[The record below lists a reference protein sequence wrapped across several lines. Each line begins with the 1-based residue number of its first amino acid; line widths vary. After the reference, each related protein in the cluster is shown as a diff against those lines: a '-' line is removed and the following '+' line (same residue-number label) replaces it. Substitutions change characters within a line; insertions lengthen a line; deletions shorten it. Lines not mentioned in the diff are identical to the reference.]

1 MTNPHPSPSPGG
13 RGATKTWGAAAAVV
27 ALVLAVPAF
36 ADGDVLTL
44 EEAITIAEAQN
55 QELAAAGAR
64 VDAAAATLEEA
75 RSKRLPRLDLAGD
88 VQRTTNPVYVFG
100 NLLRQEAFGPENFAI
115 SSLNQPDAFDNW
127 NLRVEVQQPLWTG
140 GALAKGREAAS
151 LGHDAAQAARERTRQ
166 EIVRRVTEGYAT
178 AILARHQLDV
188 AREAL
193 ETARAHV
200 KLTRD
205 LYEGGLVVESDLLL
219 AQVRESEV
227 REVVIRAESGVE
239 VSRAALNLALGR
251 DLDTPFEL
259 PGTLAL
265 PEPTDVEI
273 TQLVDRALASRPDLE
288 AARQKA
294 AAAETQV
301 ALARSSR
308 RPQVGLQGTWE
319 TNAEDFFGHDGDNY
333 SVAVGLRVPLFHG
346 GGDRARIETARAR
359 AREAAEMAGLLQ
371 ESIGLEVRQAFH
383 ELRAAHQRVE
393 QAARG
398 AELAERSLVIV
409 EDRYKEGLDTL
420 TELLDAETARTEARL
435 RQVTAERD
443 VLLARSVLDLA
454 TGQL

>member
-1 MTNPHPSPSPGG
+1 M
-13 RGATKTWGAAAAVV
+13 TKTLSFRGAAAAVV
-27 ALVLAVPAF
+27 ALVLAAPAV
-36 ADGDVLTL
+36 ADGGVLTL
-44 EEAITIAEAQN
+44 SEAIAIAEAQN

-64 VDAAAATLEEA
+64 VDAAAATLDEA

-115 SSLNQPDAFDNW
+115 PSLNQPDALDNW
-127 NLRVEVQQPLWTG
+127 NLRVEVEQPLWTG

-151 LGHDAAQAARERTRQ
+151 LGHEAAQSARERTRQ

-188 AREAL
+188 AHEAL

-200 KLTRD
+200 KLTQD

-227 REVVIRAESGVE
+227 QEVVIRAESGVE
-239 VSRAALNLALGR
+239 VSHAALNLTLGR
-251 DLDTPFEL
+251 DLETPFEL
-259 PGTLAL
+259 PEALAL
-265 PEPTDVEI
+265 PEAADAEVAALVE
-273 TQLVDRALASRPDLE
+273 RALSRRPDLE
-288 AARQKA
+288 AARRQA

-301 ALARSSR
+301 ALARSAR
-308 RPQVGLQGTWE
+308 RPQVGLQAAWE
-319 TNAEDFFGHDGDNY
+319 TNAQDFFGHDGDNY
-333 SVAVGLRVPLFHG
+333 SVAIGFRVPLYHG
-346 GGDRARIETARAR
+346 GGERARIETARAR
-359 AREAAEMAGLLQ
+359 AREAAERAGLL
-371 ESIGLEVRQAFH
+371 EASIGLEVRRAFH

-393 QAARG
+393 QAVRG
-398 AELAERSLVIV
+398 AELAQRSLVIV

-420 TELLDAETARTEARL
+420 TELLDAETALTEARL
-435 RQVTAERD
+435 REVTAERD